1 MAEFLG
7 SLGLGELA
15 GIFDEEALTLDILIG
30 MVRDGKSLWDSLK
43 ETGVS
48 RLGHPEKD
56 HPGAQAV
63 RVKIIYIYT
72 YIFFFIL
79 YEKIYSAKQ
88 HKKITIQH
96 TIFN

>member
-15 GIFDEEALTLDILIG
+15 GIFDGEALTLDILIG

-48 RLGHPEKD
+48 DLATPKRSSGRSGRTRKNLY
-56 HPGAQAV
+56 
-63 RVKIIYIYT
+63 IYIHIYFF
-72 YIFFFIL
+72 YIIR
-79 YEKIYSAKQ
+79 KNN
-88 HKKITIQH
+88 
-96 TIFN
+96 IFRQTA